1 LNELQ
6 SYEAKLGF
14 ELSFAPPE
22 LSSALSV
29 GALPFCKFNLM
40 VVNIKRVVSCIEI
53 LQSFTVPND
62 AIQ

>member
-1 LNELQ
+1 
-6 SYEAKLGF
+6 
-14 ELSFAPPE
+14 
-22 LSSALSV
+22 
-29 GALPFCKFNLM
+29 M